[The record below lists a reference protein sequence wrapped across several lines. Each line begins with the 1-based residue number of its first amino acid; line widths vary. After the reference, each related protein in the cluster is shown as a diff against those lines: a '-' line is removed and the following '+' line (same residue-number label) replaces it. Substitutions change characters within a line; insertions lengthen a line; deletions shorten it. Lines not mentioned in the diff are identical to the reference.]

1 MVEMNGGPE
10 KCAFPSVS
18 LSVAMPKVDPRFGT
32 GAQADSGANG
42 HPSFWLREAIQRERR
57 ERGGK
62 LLWALSL
69 LQRPTRASSRGGL
82 NLEMLDHD
90 SIKQDKFFSLGL

>member
-42 HPSFWLREAIQRERR
+42 HPSFWLREAIQREGERR
-57 ERGGK
+57 EGSCFGHYHYYNG
-62 LLWALSL
+62 
-69 LQRPTRASSRGGL
+69 QQGPP
-82 NLEMLDHD
+82 
-90 SIKQDKFFSLGL
+90 LGVD

>member
-42 HPSFWLREAIQRERR
+42 HPSFWLREAIQREGGRR
-57 ERGGK
+57 EAALGIIIITTANKG
-62 LLWALSL
+62 LL
-69 LQRPTRASSRGGL
+69 
-82 NLEMLDHD
+82 
-90 SIKQDKFFSLGL
+90 